1 MLKFIFAVR
10 KEGLLLVRDKAG
22 LAILFLMP
30 MFLIILMSLLQ
41 EVGWGNMMKESRVP
55 VLFVDNDHDSLSM
68 KIRHGLNDSN
78 FFIAVDSLDA
88 APLTMESARE
98 AVKQGKYTIGIVI
111 PKGITGTVRTNV
123 RIMVAKTLA
132 GFGIMNAMLVRDIP
146 FKGVDTVTIFF
157 DPAIKSSFKN
167 AVLSSIRE
175 NNYRNESEMVF
186 RTFNQE
192 MAKQFPMYKPPDV
205 NYRQGVEFKAVYPGY
220 KAVEKIPNTTQHN
233 VPAWTIFSMFFIVI
247 PLTSSMIKEREEGSL
262 IRLLALPVSY
272 ISLLM
277 AKSAVYLMVCLIQ
290 CTLMILSG
298 IYILPLFG
306 IPTLVIGDQLF
317 AVMIMSFATSLAAL
331 GYGLMIGTIFST
343 HQQAAGFGSV
353 SIIILAA
360 IGGLWVPI
368 YLMPAI
374 MRHIAL
380 FSPLNWAISG
390 FYNIFLRGGSVVH
403 ILPEFFK
410 LVAFFLVMVCISYV
424 YRLLKSPIKK

>member
-1 MLKFIFAVR
+1 MFKFIFAVR
-10 KEGLLLVRDKAG
+10 KEGLMLIRDKTG

-30 MFLIILMSLLQ
+30 MFLIILMSLIQ
-41 EVGWGNMMKESRVP
+41 EVGWGTLVKESKVP

-68 KIRHGLNDSN
+68 KIRKGLNDSN
-78 FFIAVDSLDA
+78 FFIPVDSLDST
-88 APLTMESARE
+88 PLTMESARE
-98 AVKQGKYTIGIVI
+98 AVKQGKYVIGVVI
-111 PKGITGTVRTNV
+111 PGGITAAVRANV

-132 GFGIMNAMLVRDIP
+132 GFGLMNNMLVKDIP
-146 FKGVDTVTIFF
+146 FKSVDTVTIFF
-157 DPAIKSSFKN
+157 DPTIKSSFKN

-175 NNYRNESEMVF
+175 NNYRNETEMVF

-220 KAVEKIPNTTQHN
+220 QVVEKTPNTTQHN

-262 IRLLALPVSY
+262 IRLLTLPVSY

-277 AKSAVYLMVCLIQ
+277 AKSAVYLLVCLIQ
-290 CTLMILSG
+290 CALMILSG

-317 AVMIMSFATSLAAL
+317 PVIIMSLATSLAAL

-360 IGGLWVPI
+360 LGGLWVPI
-368 YLMPAI
+368 YLMPGI
-374 MRHIAL
+374 MRHISL

-390 FYNIFLRGGSVVH
+390 FYSIFLKGGSILN

-410 LVAFFLVMVCISYV
+410 LVAFFLSTVAVSYI
-424 YRLLKSPIKK
+424 YRLFKSPIRK